1 MNENLEILRNVII
14 RHLRFDPKTKSRI
27 RDVIDVKKI
36 FCLIAYNNIRG
47 FRYQQTATFLGVT
60 HATIIHHVNTAK
72 DLMMYDVTFKEMYD
86 KIDEEFMLVNQKVR
100 DTDIES
106 EIKILSIKLERL
118 QRTYYANAI

>member
-47 FRYQQTATFLGVT
+47 FRYQQTARFLGLN
-60 HATIIHHVNTAK
+60 HATVIHHVNTAK
-72 DLMMYDVTFKEMYD
+72 DLMMYDAYFKEMYD